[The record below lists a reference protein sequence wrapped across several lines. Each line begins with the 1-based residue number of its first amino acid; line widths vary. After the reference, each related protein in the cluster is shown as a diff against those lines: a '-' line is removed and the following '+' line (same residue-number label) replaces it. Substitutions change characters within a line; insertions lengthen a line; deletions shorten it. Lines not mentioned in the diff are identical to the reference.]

1 MQEMKSMASADAA
14 QNPVGMHPPT
24 VTITGES
31 KRGRT
36 ARSRAMVYSILAQAL
51 SSPSEALCSAVRE
64 GALSAL
70 FGIALD
76 DAPPAHRRMIETGLL
91 ESFTA
96 TCGNESFTSSILA
109 EYTRLFS
116 SNLHCMQYEAD
127 YLGRTAEHSVHV
139 IAAIAGMYSTFGVRL
154 ADTVGERPDH
164 IAVELDFMNFL
175 AAKEAHASDRNQDAN
190 ARLCRRAQAHFL
202 SQHLARW
209 GSIFARSLA
218 EATTASFYRSICELL
233 DRFLTA
239 ETRYFK
245 IGRSPLVAPQEASA
259 SEKCGCNHCSG
270 ADAEQPKELV
280 QLTGLIQDMMRRSD

>member
-1 MQEMKSMASADAA
+1 MQEMKSMASAGTVQDAA
-14 QNPVGMHPPT
+14 GMLPST
-24 VTITGES
+24 AAMAGES

-70 FGIALD
+70 LGVALD
-76 DAPPAHRRMIETGLL
+76 DAPPAHRRMIEAGLL

-96 TCGNESFTSSILA
+96 ISGDESFTGAILA

-127 YLGRTAEHSVHV
+127 YLGRSAENSVHV
-139 IAAIAGMYSTFGVRL
+139 IAAIASMYSTFGVRL
-154 ADTVGERPDH
+154 SDTVGERPDH

-175 AAKEAHASDRNQDAN
+175 AAKEAYASDRNQVAN
-190 ARLCRRAQAHFL
+190 AGLCRRAQVYFL
-202 SQHLARW
+202 SKHLARW
-209 GSIFARSLA
+209 GSMFAGNLA
-218 EATTASFYRSICELL
+218 QATTASFYRSICELL
-233 DRFLTA
+233 DQFLAA

-245 IGRSPLVAPQEASA
+245 IEISPIVPQEANA

-270 ADAEQPKELV
+270 TTADQPKELV
-280 QLTGLIQDMMRRSD
+280 QLTGLVQEMMSRSD

>member
-1 MQEMKSMASADAA
+1 MQEMKSITSADAS
-14 QNPVGMHPPT
+14 QNPVGMLSPT
-24 VTITGES
+24 VAITGES

-36 ARSRAMVYSILAQAL
+36 AQSRAMVYSILAQAL
-51 SSPSEALCSAVRE
+51 SSPSEALCSAVME

-70 FGIALD
+70 LGVALE
-76 DAPPAHRRMIETGLL
+76 DAPPVHRRMIEADLL

-96 TCGNESFTSSILA
+96 ISANESFPSSVLV

-175 AAKEAHASDRNQDAN
+175 AAKEAHASDGNQDAN
-190 ARLCRRAQAHFL
+190 AKLCRRAQVYFL
-202 SQHLARW
+202 SKHLARW
-209 GSIFARSLA
+209 GSIFAGSLA
-218 EATTASFYRSICELL
+218 EATTAPFYRSTCELL

-245 IGRSPLVAPQEASA
+245 IKIPQPAVAQETSA

-270 ADAEQPKELV
+270 PDTEQPNELV
-280 QLTGLIQDMMRRSD
+280 QLTGLVQEMMRRSD

>member
-1 MQEMKSMASADAA
+1 MQEMKSMASAGAM
-14 QNPVGMHPPT
+14 QNSAGMLPST
-24 VTITGES
+24 NTMAGES

-51 SSPSEALCSAVRE
+51 SSPSEALCLAVRE

-70 FGIALD
+70 LGVALE
-76 DAPPAHRRMIETGLL
+76 DAPPAHRRMIEAGLL

-96 TCGNESFTSSILA
+96 ISGDESFAGAILA

-127 YLGRTAEHSVHV
+127 YLGRNAENSVHV
-139 IAAIAGMYSTFGVRL
+139 IAAIASMYSTFGVRL

-175 AAKEAHASDRNQDAN
+175 AAKEAYASDRNQVAN
-190 ARLCRRAQAHFL
+190 AGLCRRAQVYFL
-202 SQHLARW
+202 SKHLARW
-209 GSIFARSLA
+209 GRMFAGNLA
-218 EATTASFYRSICELL
+218 QATIASFYRSICELL
-233 DRFLTA
+233 DRFLAA

-245 IGRSPLVAPQEASA
+245 IEISPVMPQETNA

-270 ADAEQPKELV
+270 TNAEQPKELV
-280 QLTGLIQDMMRRSD
+280 QLTGLVQEMMSRSD